1 MPHLFPFLRECS
13 GPGLL
18 EPSCSTVQQVLQ
30 KPKADTRGWHCHC
43 SYPKQDSSLLKT
55 PLYYSS
61 GQPAMLR
68 AGDVVQG
75 SAQLQLGGRSH
86 HGHDQVGTTSGFSLQ
101 PTTHLGFLTALGSR
115 NYAHFVFPAIATN
128 TMHKGY
134 YIFVHPLK
142 TPDSLLATL
151 LPALPS

>member
-1 MPHLFPFLRECS
+1 MVLASWSPC
-13 GPGLL
+13 
-18 EPSCSTVQQVLQ
+18 VLQ
-30 KPKADTRGWHCHC
+30 SNKCFRSQRQTLEVGTVTALNPQQG
-43 SYPKQDSSLLKT
+43 SSLLKT
-55 PLYYSS
+55 PLYYSW
-61 GQPAMLR
+61 GQPAMVR

-86 HGHDQVGTTSGFSLQ
+86 HGHDQAGTTSGFSLQ

-115 NYAHFVFPAIATN
+115 NYAHFVFSAIATN

-142 TPDSLLATL
+142 TPDSLLSTL

>member
-1 MPHLFPFLRECS
+1 M
-13 GPGLL
+13 
-18 EPSCSTVQQVLQ
+18 V
-30 KPKADTRGWHCHC
+30 
-43 SYPKQDSSLLKT
+43 
-55 PLYYSS
+55 
-61 GQPAMLR
+61 R

-75 SAQLQLGGRSH
+75 SAQLQLGGRFH
-86 HGHDQVGTTSGFSLQ
+86 HGHDQQGQLQALVSNPPPTWVSSWPLGAGVMHVLFS
-101 PTTHLGFLTALGSR
+101 
-115 NYAHFVFPAIATN
+115 AIATN